1 MRVEQIVPRAE
12 QEELEPLLDRLRAPG
27 ARLAPFASEA
37 LEVCARFS
45 AVLFR
50 DEEARRYPEL
60 QALAFWMRK
69 AELTRLQAQF
79 ASFESGG
86 VLLVPRGLVFH
97 VPPSNVDTI
106 FLYSWVLSMLVGN
119 ANIIRLSQRTG
130 TVSSIICRVLNGVL
144 REGGVHV
151 ANNTAVIRY
160 AHEREINELISAA
173 ADVRVLWGGDQSVR
187 TMRSAPLAPHSQ
199 DLTFPDRFSLAA
211 ISSAAW
217 LAQAHEAKQ
226 AAVAQFF
233 NDTYWFDQMACS
245 SPRILAWCGGAEDS
259 TAASTEFYELL
270 ASEIEN
276 KRYELPAGPRLQKL
290 AFAYGA
296 ILDLPVTRVSGAD
309 TQCTILELDHAS
321 SLPREHC
328 GGGLLYQ
335 IRIERLNDLAALI
348 EARHQTLTHFGFAPE
363 ELRAL
368 VRALNGRGVDRIVP
382 MGRALRFGRVWDGY
396 DLLRS
401 FTRAVYIES

>member
-12 QEELEPLLDRLRAPG
+12 QVELEPLLDRLRAPG
-27 ARLAPFASEA
+27 ARLAPFDSEA

-60 QALAFWMRK
+60 RALAFWMRK

-79 ASFESGG
+79 ASLESER

-97 VPPSNVDTI
+97 VPPSNVDTV
-106 FLYSWVLSMLVGN
+106 FLYSWVLSMLAGN

-130 TVSSIICRVLNGVL
+130 TVSSIICRVLNAVL
-144 REGGVHV
+144 REGGVPI

-160 AHEREINELISAA
+160 AHQHEINELLSAA
-173 ADVRVLWGGDQSVR
+173 ADVRVVWGGDQTVR
-187 TMRSAPLAPHSQ
+187 TMRSVPLAPHAQ
-199 DLTFPDRFSLAA
+199 ELTFPDRFSLAA

-217 LAQAHEAKQ
+217 LAQAQEAKQ
-226 AAVAQFF
+226 AAVGQFF

-245 SPRILAWCGGAEDS
+245 SPRTVVWCGRAEDS
-259 TAASTEFYELL
+259 AAASTEFYELL
-270 ASEIEN
+270 ASEIED
-276 KRYELPAGPRLQKL
+276 KRYELPVGPRLHKL
-290 AFAYGA
+290 AFAYRA
-296 ILDLPVTRVSGAD
+296 ILDLPVTRVSSAG
-309 TQCTILELDHAS
+309 TECTVLELDHAS
-321 SLPREHC
+321 TLPREHC

-335 IRIERLNDLAALI
+335 IRIERLNDLVPLI
-348 EARHQTLTHFGFAPE
+348 EARDQTLTHFGFAAE

-368 VRALNGRGVDRIVP
+368 VRALNGRGLDRLVP
-382 MGRALRFGRVWDGY
+382 MGRALSFGRVWDGY